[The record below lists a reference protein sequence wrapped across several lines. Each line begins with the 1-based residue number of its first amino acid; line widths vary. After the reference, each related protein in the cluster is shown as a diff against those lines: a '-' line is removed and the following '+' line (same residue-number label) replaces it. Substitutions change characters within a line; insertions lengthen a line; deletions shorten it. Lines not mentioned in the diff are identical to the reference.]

1 MPLDLKVSIDTSA
14 LSQALAQLTKD
25 ELPGALAHGMNR
37 VAGVAK
43 RAVQTRMEEV
53 FDNPKPW
60 TKNAFF
66 VRAAT
71 PQDQTA
77 WVATRDFAPGGTAAY
92 DYLRPEIFGGP
103 RPMKKSEKA
112 LRPIVGDQ
120 YWVPG
125 RGAPLD
131 AYGNIQR
138 GEIVRILSRLGLMQD
153 PLQNMTDRTA
163 KRLARKGQN
172 ARGQRSEYFIARE
185 KGNGRAKGIYK
196 LIGPGN
202 VVPILVF
209 VRQPSYRAVL
219 PVEQIVQ
226 DAADQNAEAM
236 IGKAVRYAIRKRLE

>member
-1 MPLDLKVSIDTSA
+1 MPLDLKVSVDGSA
-14 LSQALAQLTKD
+14 LSQGLSILTAS
-25 ELPGALAHGMNR
+25 ELPSAMARALNNTAS
-37 VAGVAK
+37 AAK
-43 RAVQTRMEEV
+43 QAVRSRMLEV
-53 FDNPKPW
+53 FDNPNPW

-66 VRAAT
+66 VRPAT
-71 PQDQTA
+71 PQNMQA

-163 KRLARKGQN
+163 KRLARKGLN

-202 VVPILVF
+202 VVPILIF

-226 DAADQNAEAM
+226 DAVDQNAEAM
-236 IGKAVRYAIRKRLE
+236 IGKAVRYALRKRLE